1 MVNKNNAIIR
11 EIVKTRDYYEEQ
23 VLFGLF
29 VEGVIAFVMLML
41 IIMTMFFSSKLFGS
55 IMIIALI
62 GTYSMVTKK
71 RLDRMARIKR
81 IKEFVKECKNDK

>member
-81 IKEFVKECKNDK
+81 IKEFVKECKK